1 MLINIP
7 PFLSYVRSEFIYDDM
22 TGHQYFQDA
31 TAFAISAR
39 SNETL
44 KFQILVGEGRIHSE
58 VSVAALTNSKEA
70 VKLSDE
76 SCSYSVFADD
86 EVSLM
91 RFEYLSGLGPCIVNN
106 KDGSFWQNG
115 QYIFSVEWENL
126 KQQLHLIELEDGN
139 YVFWGN
145 EGLVWGGS

>member
-7 PFLSYVRSEFIYDDM
+7 PFLSYIRSEFIHDDM
-22 TGHQYFQDA
+22 TGQPYFQDA
-31 TAFAISAR
+31 TAFAISVR

-58 VSVAALTNSKEA
+58 VSVAGLTNSKEA

-76 SCSYSVFADD
+76 GCSYSVFADD
-86 EVSLM
+86 KINVVIL
-91 RFEYLSGLGPCIVNN
+91 EYLSTLGCKVNY
-106 KDGSFWQNG
+106 KDGAFWQNG
-115 QYIFSVEWENL
+115 QYVLTVEWENL
-126 KQQLHLIELEDGN
+126 KEQLHLIELEDGN

-145 EGLVWGGS
+145 EGLTWNQ

>member
-1 MLINIP
+1 
-7 PFLSYVRSEFIYDDM
+7 M

-58 VSVAALTNSKEA
+58 VSVAGLTNSREA
-70 VKLSDE
+70 VILTDE
-76 SCSYSVFADD
+76 SCSYSVFNDD
-86 EVSLM
+86 KVSVIVL
-91 RFEYLSGLGPCIVNN
+91 EYLVGLNGCVVNN
-106 KDGSFWQNG
+106 KDGTFWQNG
-115 QYIFSVEWENL
+115 QYVLTIEWENL
-126 KQQLHLIELEDGN
+126 KQQLHLIELENGN